1 MATPVL
7 QFKRGASDN
16 IGVASFKAG
25 EPGFTTDKYDFYI
38 GLDGTAD
45 NQQFF
50 GSSRY
55 WNREVTATGSEVRL
69 IESIGA
75 GGTHYVALRSPA
87 SLDGDVTYTL
97 PGSDATASGDV
108 LTSDGSGTLSWVSPG
123 NLGFSNPVFTGIAT
137 FTGDN
142 YSATWTQTN
151 NAFKFG
157 DNARLLFGEGSDLQ
171 IFHNTAL
178 TGFEADTNYITAG
191 SNGGDINI
199 QPPDS
204 GYVRIKGIGNGGT
217 IARFDDDGPAHLY
230 NNGSEKFLT
239 TGIGVSIHNGDE
251 EASVISGPSN
261 LIIDPGSTD
270 VLIRTGS
277 ISGVGI
283 STITGISTSNIS
295 VNDSIQEIDG
305 IVSLGT
311 TVLSIGDSEIV
322 MSQVSLA
329 AAADETFI
337 FTDQSQTGNTIVVG
351 DLYANKN
358 LRVSGTSTFVGN
370 VTFQGGTIGIGDA
383 DTDDI
388 SVAGEFISSLVPSVD
403 DTHDLGSTT
412 QKWAVTRTHG
422 LDYEYQFGAVG
433 AGGTLTYEVTVGT
446 QNDADRYNGSGSSS
460 KYRIEGEES
469 PFITLVPGRKYKFD
483 QSHASNATHPL
494 LFYREADRTT
504 SYGIGVS
511 VVGTPGQ
518 AGAYTEIEI
527 TDATPPILYYQCSA
541 HAYMGNAIVIPGS
554 SAGTLNLSDGTN
566 TGSVDLISQS
576 LTFNGTTEEI
586 EVGVSNQ
593 TVTIGLPDTITVTT
607 VKASNVKANDG
618 TNAITIADSTGDVGI
633 ASNLTVTGNLS
644 VLGTQA
650 IVNTETLK
658 VEDSL
663 IEVGL
668 INDNGDL
675 VAPTSDLNYD
685 IGLLMHYFDGGAKKA
700 AVFYDD
706 SVSRLVLASE
716 VSESNSVITIDSY
729 ANVEVGSLVVSDDH
743 ATGEDVIAY
752 NSTSSQRELQ
762 NIVIDCGTF
771 A

>member
-7 QFKRGASDN
+7 QFKRGASEN

-45 NQQFF
+45 NQKFF

-55 WNREVTATGSEVRL
+55 WNREANTTGSEVRL
-69 IESIGA
+69 IESINA
-75 GGTHYVALRSPA
+75 GGANYVALRSPA
-87 SLDGDVTYTL
+87 TLNADITYTL
-97 PGSDATASGDV
+97 PTSDATASGDV

-123 NLGFSNPVFTGIAT
+123 DLSLSDPVFSGIVT
-137 FTGDN
+137 FNGTN
-142 YSATWTQTN
+142 YNVTWTESDNT
-151 NAFKFG
+151 FKFD
-157 DNARLLFGEGSDLQ
+157 DNAKLLFGEGSDLQ

-178 TGFEADTNYITAG
+178 AGFDANTNYITAG
-191 SNGGDINI
+191 VSGGDINI
-199 QPPDS
+199 QPPNN
-204 GYVRIKGIGNGGT
+204 GYVRIKGIDGGT
-217 IARFDDDGPAHLY
+217 IARFDDDGPTHLY

-270 VLIRTGS
+270 VLIRTGN
-277 ISGVGI
+277 ISGAGI

-311 TVLSIGDSEIV
+311 KVQSIGDSEVV

-329 AAADETFI
+329 AASDETFI
-337 FTDQSQTGNTIVVG
+337 FTDQSQIGNTIVVG

-358 LRVSGTSTFVGN
+358 LRVSGTSTFVGD

-388 SVAGEFISSLVPSVD
+388 NIAGEFISSLVPSVD
-403 DTHDLGSTT
+403 NTYDLGSTT

-446 QNDADRYNGSGSSS
+446 QNDADRYNGSGSTN

-483 QSHASNATHPL
+483 QSHTSNATHPL
-494 LFYREADRTT
+494 LFYREADKTT

-527 TDATPPILYYQCSA
+527 TDSTPPILYYQCSA
-541 HAYMGNAIVIPGS
+541 HDYMGNAIVVPGS
-554 SAGTLNLSDGTN
+554 SAGTLGVSDGTN
-566 TGSVDLISQS
+566 TGSIDLISQN
-576 LTFNGTTEEI
+576 LTFSGTSSEI

-593 TVTIGLPDTITVTT
+593 TVTIGLPDTIIVTT
-607 VKASNVKANDG
+607 VQASNVKAKDG
-618 TNAITIADSTGDVGI
+618 TAAITIEDSSGSVGI
-633 ASNLTVTGNLS
+633 TSNLTVTGNLS
-644 VLGTQA
+644 VLGGQS

-706 SVSRLVLASE
+706 SVARLVLASE
-716 VSESNSVITIDSY
+716 VSESNSVITISTY
-729 ANVEVGSLVVSDDH
+729 ADVEVGSLVVSDTDG
-743 ATGEDVIAY
+743 TGEDVITY
-752 NSTSSQRELQ
+752 NTTSSQRELQ